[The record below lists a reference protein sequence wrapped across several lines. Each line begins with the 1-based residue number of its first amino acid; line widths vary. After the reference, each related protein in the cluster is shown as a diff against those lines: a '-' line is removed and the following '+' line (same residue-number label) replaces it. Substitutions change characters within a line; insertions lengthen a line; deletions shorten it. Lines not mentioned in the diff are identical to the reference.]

1 MARQGGVASMF
12 AFIVVFLIA
21 TFAIS
26 QLLSLIPRA
35 LQGTLPTAD
44 ALIGTGYLA
53 VVLVSILLLGRL
65 IYASELAA
73 GRVKRRV
80 KLFE

>member
-1 MARQGGVASMF
+1 LTRHGGVASMG
-12 AFIVVFLIA
+12 AFIAVFLIA

-35 LQGTLPTAD
+35 LQGALPTTD

-53 VVLVSILLLGRL
+53 VVVVSIVVLGRL

>member
-1 MARQGGVASMF
+1 MA
-12 AFIVVFLIA
+12 AFIVIFLIA
-21 TFAIS
+21 TFAVS
-26 QLLSLIPRA
+26 QLLSLVPRA
-35 LQGTLPTAD
+35 LQGTIPPTD

-53 VVLVSILLLGRL
+53 VVVVSIVLLGRL

>member
-1 MARQGGVASMF
+1 MF
-12 AFIVVFLIA
+12 AFIVIFLIA

-26 QLLSLIPRA
+26 QLLSLVPRA
-35 LQGTLPTAD
+35 LQGTMPPTD
-44 ALIGTGYLA
+44 AMIGAGYLV
-53 VVLVSILLLGRL
+53 VVLVSIVLLGRL